1 MLGMKI
7 FKVDADLFEQDYL
20 SALQTQFLLSDPTF
34 MFGEVGRGSGKTTKI
49 LASRL
54 DRVVNAMPGS
64 LIVLAASTYRAIFD
78 NILPGVIEYFNM
90 SYLRGAYFE
99 VGKAPPRHFAPCFTY
114 VDSWKHSIS
123 FCNGAVVQFVSC
135 DRPESMLGKNA
146 AHLFVDELIKIPEDK
161 FVERIIPALRADRSK
176 FGGSHYFMG
185 ITGFSSTPNFE
196 TDHDWWVKYEA
207 DHNPELMRYI
217 QELALELHR
226 RMYRLQ
232 VAQKSYDAAEVK
244 RLTAF
249 IGRWEQRINDLRR
262 GQTFY
267 VRASS
272 FSNLKILGLDYIE
285 NQIRNTKDVVKLN
298 TSIFSIRRRK
308 VKNMFFGRFGVQHLF
323 DDSYSYAQLDS
334 IAADGAVE
342 RTSRHLRWCNP
353 DRPLYAG
360 FDPGP
365 FMSIVLA
372 QKWPKKQ
379 RISELRAIKNLYAIH
394 PQQHQ
399 ELAHSINDFFR
410 YHRRKELF
418 LYYDRAA
425 NQRDPQY
432 RKFYPLPT
440 ATAET
445 DAKLLRD
452 ALRALGWSVTLL
464 SLGQAMVPHALHYA
478 LLNILFSKPD
488 GKRDEMLICR
498 NECEELVSSINCS
511 PLKKTDGKIALD
523 KSSEA
528 SLDYEEQAFW
538 STQIATA
545 YMYLLW
551 GEYSKYLPSNQTE
564 ISDVSPTV
572 YG

>member
-1 MLGMKI
+1 MKI
-7 FKVDADLFEQDYL
+7 FKPDTDVFEQDYL
-20 SALQTQFLLSDPTF
+20 SSLQAQFLLADPTF

-54 DRVVNAMPGS
+54 DRVANAMPAS
-64 LIVLAASTYRAIFD
+64 LLVLAASTYRAIFD
-78 NILPGVIEYFNM
+78 NILPGLLDFFNAR
-90 SYLRGAYFE
+90 YLRGMYFE
-99 VGKAPPRHFAPCFTY
+99 VGKTPPRHFTPCCTY
-114 VDSWKHSIS
+114 VSSYNHSIS

-176 FGGSHYFMG
+176 FGLSHYFMG

-207 DHNPELMRYI
+207 DHNAELMSCV
-217 QELALELHR
+217 QEMAMELHR
-226 RMYRLQ
+226 RMYQLQ
-232 VAQKSYDAAEVK
+232 LAQKEYNTAEVK

-249 IGRWEQRINDLRR
+249 VNRWEQRINDLRR

-272 FSNLKILGLDYIE
+272 FSNVKILGVDYIE
-285 NQIRNTKDVVKLN
+285 YQVKKTKNPVKLN
-298 TSIFSIRRRK
+298 TSIFGIRRRK

-323 DDSYSYAQLDS
+323 DDSYRYTQIDA
-334 IAADGAVE
+334 ITADGEVE
-342 RTSRHLRWCNP
+342 RSSRQLKWCDP
-353 DRPLYAG
+353 DKPLYAG

-372 QKWPKKQ
+372 QKWPQKHYV
-379 RISELRAIKNLYAIH
+379 SELRAIKNLYAIH

-399 ELAHSINDFFR
+399 ELAIQINDFFK
-410 YHRRKELF
+410 YHRRKEIF

-425 NQRDPQY
+425 NQCDPRY

-445 DAKLLRD
+445 DAKLLQN
-452 ALRALGWSVTLL
+452 ALRQLKWRVTLL
-464 SLGQAMVPHALHYA
+464 SVGQATIPYASHYA

-488 GKRDEMLICR
+488 GKRDKMLICR

-511 PLKKTDGKIALD
+511 PLKKTDGKVELD

-528 SLDYEEQAFW
+528 KLDYEEQAFW
-538 STQIATA
+538 STQIASA
-545 YMYLLW
+545 YLYLLW
-551 GEYSKYLPSNQTE
+551 GEYHKYLPSNHKGIPD
-564 ISDVSPTV
+564 ISPDAF
-572 YG
+572 G

>member
-1 MLGMKI
+1 MFKI
-7 FKVDADLFEQDYL
+7 DDAIFQQGYL
-20 SALQTQFLLSDPTF
+20 SALQTQFLLADPTF

-54 DRVVNAMPGS
+54 DRVANAMPGS

-78 NILPGVIEYFNM
+78 NILPGIIEYFNM

-99 VGKAPPRHFAPCFTY
+99 VGKAPPRHFAPCYTY

-196 TDHDWWVKYEA
+196 TDHDWWVKYET
-207 DHNPELMRYI
+207 DHNPELMGYI
-217 QELALELHR
+217 QEMALELHR
-226 RMYRLQ
+226 RMYELEL
-232 VAQKSYDAAEVK
+232 AQKNYAADEVK

-249 IGRWEQRINDLRR
+249 TKRWEQRINDLRR

-285 NQIRNTKDVVKLN
+285 NQIKNTKDVVKLN
-298 TSIFSIRRRK
+298 TSIFGIRRRK
-308 VKNMFFGRFGVQHLF
+308 VKNMFFGRFAAHHIF
-323 DDSYSYAQLDS
+323 DDSYRYTQIDA
-334 IAADGAVE
+334 IAADGEVE
-342 RTSRHLRWCNP
+342 RTSRQLKWC
-353 DRPLYAG
+353 DADKPLYAG

-365 FMSIVLA
+365 FMSIVFA
-372 QKWPKKQ
+372 QKWKTK
-379 RISELRAIKNLYAIH
+379 RRVCELRAIKNLYVVH
-394 PQQHQ
+394 PSQHQ
-399 ELAHSINDFFR
+399 ELALQINDFFC
-410 YHRRKELF
+410 YHRRKELY
-418 LYYDRAA
+418 LHYDRAA
-425 NQRDPQY
+425 NQRDPRY
-432 RKFYPLPT
+432 RKFYPLQA

-445 DAKLLRD
+445 DAKLLQS
-452 ALRALGWSVTLL
+452 ALRQLGWTVTLL
-464 SLGQAMVPHALHYA
+464 SVGQATIPYAHHYA

-511 PLKKTDGKIALD
+511 PLKKTDGKIELD
-523 KSSEA
+523 KSSEVK
-528 SLDYEEQAFW
+528 LDYSEQAFW
-538 STQIATA
+538 STQIASA

-551 GEYSKYLPSNQTE
+551 GEYYKYLPSNHKD
-564 ISDVSPTV
+564 IGDVDPDV
-572 YG
+572 HG